1 MSGAVLLNRGG
12 GVQRSVLSWLARSV
26 EANSW

>member
-1 MSGAVLLNRGG
+1 MSGAVLLNSGG